1 MIETEQNKKEDEIKS
16 LKLQLK
22 ECVLA
27 FEKIL
32 TKEKQLNLELEML
45 RRDREKINLKES
57 AKTIS

>member
-45 RRDREKINLKES
+45 RRDREKLI
-57 AKTIS
+57 